1 MGNLKTKKIKMNQ
14 NIPQN
19 MMQRPHDSMGYIPF
33 PMMTNNPM
41 INQSLNSNENCLYVG
56 NLHKDMNELSLY
68 SEFNS
73 FGTIINARLMKNTYT
88 NESRGFGFVTFSKK
102 DEAEKA
108 QQVMNNK
115 LVFNREIRVYF
126 KKNMKNINP
135 KANLVL
141 KNLHKNITSKQLT
154 EECSKYGKLISCFV
168 KKDEIDNNTL
178 VSLGYGYV
186 QFSTEEEADK
196 FFEEFNGKTL
206 NGQEVKVER
215 FIPYK
220 DRKRP
225 ESSNLY
231 IKNFFSNL
239 ETKEDIEK
247 YIDDDFGKY
256 GEITSK
262 GVFQDDKLQKFYAF
276 VEYKDVNS
284 AKEAVNNLNDLK
296 REGSDDEPLYVAIA
310 QSKRQRKKMLQ
321 DQKLKQKK

>member
-102 DEAEKA
+102 
-108 QQVMNNK
+108 
-115 LVFNREIRVYF
+115 
-126 KKNMKNINP
+126 
-135 KANLVL
+135 
-141 KNLHKNITSKQLT
+141 
-154 EECSKYGKLISCFV
+154 
-168 KKDEIDNNTL
+168 
-178 VSLGYGYV
+178 
-186 QFSTEEEADK
+186 EEADK

-262 GVFQDDKLQKFYAF
+262 GVFQDDKLKKFYAF